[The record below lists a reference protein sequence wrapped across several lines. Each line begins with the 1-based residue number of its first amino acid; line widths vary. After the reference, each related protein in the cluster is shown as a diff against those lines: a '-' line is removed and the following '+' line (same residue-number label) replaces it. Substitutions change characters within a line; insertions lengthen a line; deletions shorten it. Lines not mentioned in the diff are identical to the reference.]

1 MHELSIAH
9 SLVELAIPAAER
21 EGARRV
27 HEVRIAVGA
36 LSGVSVD
43 SLLFCYDIAT
53 QGTLLAG
60 SRLVVRNVPL
70 VVYCRRCDR
79 DVELP
84 GPTSFRCP
92 VCDTASGDI
101 RQGRE
106 LHIEGLEID
115 ARDDGTDQAAAPE
128 DGKKAT

>member
-9 SLVELAIPAAER
+9 SLVELAVPAAER
-21 EGARRV
+21 AGARRI
-27 HEVRIAVGA
+27 HEVRIVVGA

-53 QGTLLAG
+53 RDTLLAG
-60 SRLVVRNVPL
+60 SRLVVRNLPIL
-70 VVYCRRCDR
+70 VYCRTCGR
-79 DVELP
+79 DVELV

-92 VCDTASGDI
+92 VCDTPSGDI

-115 ARDDGTDQAAAPE
+115 ARDDEAEAMALTE
-128 DGKKAT
+128 DEKAT